1 MDPQTVASAISD
13 YGFPIVSTGL
23 FLYLVYFIW
32 KFITEQIEPLI
43 EEIHGTSIRLID
55 KIRMLDNDNI
65 RLQQKLDTVIEIREA
80 EHVKR
85 SLDDVAISD
94 ND

>member
-13 YGFPIVSTGL
+13 YGFPIVSSGL
-23 FLYLVYFIW
+23 LLYLVYFIW

>member
-13 YGFPIVSTGL
+13 YGFPIVSSGL
-23 FLYLVYFIW
+23 LLYLVYFIW

-55 KIRMLDNDNI
+55 KVRMLDNDNI

-80 EHVKR
+80 EHVKK
-85 SLDDVAISD
+85 SINHNVDIN

>member
-1 MDPQTVASAISD
+1 MDPQGVASAIAD
-13 YGFPIVSTGL
+13 YGFPIVSSGL
-23 FLYLVYFIW
+23 LLYLVYFIW

-85 SLDDVAISD
+85 SMDNIADSD